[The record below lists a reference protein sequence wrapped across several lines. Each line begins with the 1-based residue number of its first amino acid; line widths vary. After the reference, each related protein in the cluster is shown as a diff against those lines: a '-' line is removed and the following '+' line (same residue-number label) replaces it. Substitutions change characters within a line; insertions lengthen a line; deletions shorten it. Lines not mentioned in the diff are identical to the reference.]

1 MLSYVGRTPPNI
13 AGVHIPVPPEGALYY
28 DYVAGVLYG
37 SVPAHGEWYLIG
49 GGSPAPPTPDIAVPI
64 ILTSE
69 QFISTTST
77 QSISITAPATQMYAT
92 SIYMSST
99 GSGSAGQT
107 VIATLTYTA
116 ADDSGVQNITL
127 ILPLSTANVVM
138 ETYPLL
144 VLGGTPISLT
154 TSYGGAYDP
163 AYTIGASIVQMPEGV

>member
-37 SVPAHGEWYLIG
+37 SVPGLGEWFTIG
-49 GGSPAPPTPDIAVPI
+49 GGSGSGIVAPI

-69 QFISTTST
+69 QFVNTDST
-77 QSISITAPATQMYAT
+77 QTITITAPATQMYAT
-92 SIYMSST
+92 SIYMNT
-99 GSGSAGQT
+99 PGTGSAGDT
-107 VIATLTYTA
+107 VTATLSYTA
-116 ADDSGVQNITL
+116 ADGSGLQSIAL
-127 ILPLSTANVVM
+127 ILPLDTANVVM

-154 TSYGGAYDP
+154 TAYGGAYTDL
-163 AYTIGASIVQMPEGV
+163 YTIGASIVQMPS